1 MSSYYGI
8 DTTSSSNFF
17 DSYFNTNN
25 NTNSSKKS
33 NDTSGISNL
42 FANSGSGVLGDY
54 ALIQS
59 GSYKKLMQ
67 AYYKSV
73 SESGENEDS
82 TKDMLTAKSDASTLN
97 KTAAGLVDNKKLF
110 ESLKDKDGKEILDED
125 GNKTYDR
132 DGIKKAVQSFVDEY
146 NALLDSAGELNNTS
160 VLSKTLRM
168 VKDVDVNSNLLNKVG
183 IKIGSDNKLTI
194 DEEKFAKADISDLK
208 TLFNG
213 KNSLADKISQKSA
226 QIYNITNSNAYTN
239 TRAATYTFDGTTSV
253 LGTKN
258 GYLND
263 LI

>member
-17 DSYFNTNN
+17 DSYFNTSN
-25 NTNSSKKS
+25 NTSSSKKS
-33 NDTSGISNL
+33 NDTTGISSL
-42 FANSGSGVLGDY
+42 FASSGSSVLGDY

-67 AYYKSV
+67 AYYKSI
-73 SESGENEDS
+73 SESEENEDS
-82 TKDMLTAKSDASTLN
+82 TQDMLTAKADASALN
-97 KTAAGLVDNKKLF
+97 KTAAGLVDNKTLF
-110 ESLKDKDGKEILDED
+110 ESLKDEDGKEILDED

-132 DGIKKAVQSFVDEY
+132 DEIKKAVQSFVDEY
-146 NALLDSAGELNNTS
+146 NALLDSAGDLNNTS

-168 VKDVDVNSNLLNKVG
+168 VKEMDVNSNLLSKVG

-194 DEEKFAKADISDLK
+194 DEEKLAKADISDLK
-208 TLFNG
+208 TLFSG
-213 KNSLADKISQKSA
+213 KNSLADKISQKAA

-258 GYLND
+258 GYLD
-263 LI
+263 GLI